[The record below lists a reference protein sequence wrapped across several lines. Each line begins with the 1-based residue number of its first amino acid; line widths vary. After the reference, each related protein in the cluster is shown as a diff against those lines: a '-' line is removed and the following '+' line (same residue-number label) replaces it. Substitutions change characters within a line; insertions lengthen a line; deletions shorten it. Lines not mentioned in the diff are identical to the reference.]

1 MNRRVCTVA
10 ALVVVSILVTVTI
23 ITATTITTGTPM
35 VYAGDYEKSQTTVQ
49 TNECGNYWFP
59 LNVLCSNL
67 GSQVQGEKN
76 SIAVEG
82 GEGEGAAAEVE
93 ATDQKQDGDIKTSEG
108 KDENLDA
115 SQSFTPFP

>member
-1 MNRRVCTVA
+1 MNCRVCTVA

-35 VYAGDYEKSQTTVQ
+35 VYAGDYEKSQTVVQ

-76 SIAVEG
+76 SIAIEG
-82 GEGEGAAAEVE
+82 GEGAAAAEVE
-93 ATDQKQDGDIKTSEG
+93 ATDQKQDGNVKTNEE
-108 KDENLDA
+108 KDENLDV